1 MMKRLSLFNNR
12 FNLAQ
17 IILCLVFACSST
29 QANAQKVPQVTGW
42 TFSRSFGR
50 GIQKTTSTTS
60 NSAAELLNNAVNTN
74 VSPPSSANPNS
85 IFRIVDPEQPFAV
98 EAGFRT
104 LDSEE
109 KVQNI
114 NFFNL
119 QDWGYSVFTF

>member
-12 FNLAQ
+12 FNPAQ
-17 IILCLVFACSST
+17 IVLCLVFVCSST

-60 NSAAELLNNAVNTN
+60 NSAAELLNNAVINI
-74 VSPPSSANPNS
+74 SPPSSANPNS
-85 IFRIVDPEQPFAV
+85 IFRIVDPERPFAV

-119 QDWGYSVFTF
+119 QDWGHSVFTF